1 MLPAIRKLSCFCRGK
16 GQQHIGIHYVAFLP
30 ESQFSTVFFCKQL
43 HAADMAPITRE
54 QALENALASSRI
66 EGYEVTEQTRADCR
80 RLMDGKVDARTL
92 AAEILA
98 RRRAQRG

>member
-1 MLPAIRKLSCFCRGK
+1 
-16 GQQHIGIHYVAFLP
+16 
-30 ESQFSTVFFCKQL
+30 
-43 HAADMAPITRE
+43 MAPITRE

-98 RRRAQRG
+98 LSDDALAEKLEAERVSMAQQIAAKEEKLQNELNEL

>member
-1 MLPAIRKLSCFCRGK
+1 
-16 GQQHIGIHYVAFLP
+16 
-30 ESQFSTVFFCKQL
+30 
-43 HAADMAPITRE
+43 MAPITRE

-80 RLMDGKVDARTL
+80 RLMDGKDARTL

>member
-1 MLPAIRKLSCFCRGK
+1 
-16 GQQHIGIHYVAFLP
+16 
-30 ESQFSTVFFCKQL
+30 
-43 HAADMAPITRE
+43 MAPITRE

-98 RRRAQRG
+98 LSDDALAAKLEAERVSMAQQLAAKEEKLQNELNEL

>member
-1 MLPAIRKLSCFCRGK
+1 
-16 GQQHIGIHYVAFLP
+16 
-30 ESQFSTVFFCKQL
+30 
-43 HAADMAPITRE
+43 MAPITRE

-98 RRRAQRG
+98 LSDDALAEKLEAERVAMAQQIAAKEEKLQNELNEL

>member
-1 MLPAIRKLSCFCRGK
+1 
-16 GQQHIGIHYVAFLP
+16 
-30 ESQFSTVFFCKQL
+30 
-43 HAADMAPITRE
+43 MAPITRE

-66 EGYEVTEQTRADCR
+66 EGYEVTEQIRADCR

-98 RRRAQRG
+98 TAQGCSEGKMLWQTMQWILCRMGAIRVRLY

>member
-1 MLPAIRKLSCFCRGK
+1 MLWLLRASRGMK
-16 GQQHIGIHYVAFLP
+16 SP
-30 ESQFSTVFFCKQL
+30 
-43 HAADMAPITRE
+43 
-54 QALENALASSRI
+54 
-66 EGYEVTEQTRADCR
+66 EQTRADCR

>member
-1 MLPAIRKLSCFCRGK
+1 
-16 GQQHIGIHYVAFLP
+16 
-30 ESQFSTVFFCKQL
+30 
-43 HAADMAPITRE
+43 MAPITRE

-80 RLMDGKVDARTL
+80 LLMDGKVDARTL

>member
-1 MLPAIRKLSCFCRGK
+1 MIAFARLIVYNKYRMIGK
-16 GQQHIGIHYVAFLP
+16 AVLY
-30 ESQFSTVFFCKQL
+30 
-43 HAADMAPITRE
+43 MAPITRD

-98 RRRAQRG
+98 RRRAQLH

>member
-1 MLPAIRKLSCFCRGK
+1 
-16 GQQHIGIHYVAFLP
+16 
-30 ESQFSTVFFCKQL
+30 
-43 HAADMAPITRE
+43 MAPITRE

-98 RRRAQRG
+98 RRRAREGKTPWQTMQWILCRMDAIRALWC

>member
-1 MLPAIRKLSCFCRGK
+1 
-16 GQQHIGIHYVAFLP
+16 
-30 ESQFSTVFFCKQL
+30 
-43 HAADMAPITRE
+43 MAPIIRE

-98 RRRAQRG
+98 RRSEGKIPWQTMQWILCRMGAIRVRLY

>member
-1 MLPAIRKLSCFCRGK
+1 MKKRKAVL
-16 GQQHIGIHYVAFLP
+16 Y
-30 ESQFSTVFFCKQL
+30 
-43 HAADMAPITRE
+43 MAPITRE

-66 EGYEVTEQTRADCR
+66 EGYEVTKQTRADCR

>member
-1 MLPAIRKLSCFCRGK
+1 MIAFARLIVYNEYRMIGK
-16 GQQHIGIHYVAFLP
+16 AVLY
-30 ESQFSTVFFCKQL
+30 
-43 HAADMAPITRE
+43 MAPITRD

>member
-1 MLPAIRKLSCFCRGK
+1 MPS
-16 GQQHIGIHYVAFLP
+16 V
-30 ESQFSTVFFCKQL
+30 
-43 HAADMAPITRE
+43 TRE

-66 EGYEVTEQTRADCR
+66 EGYAVTEQTRNDCR

-98 RRRAQRG
+98 RRRSQRG

>member
-1 MLPAIRKLSCFCRGK
+1 
-16 GQQHIGIHYVAFLP
+16 
-30 ESQFSTVFFCKQL
+30 
-43 HAADMAPITRE
+43 MAPIACE

-80 RLMDGKVDARTL
+80 LMDGKVDARTL

-98 RRRAQRG
+98 RRMAQRG

>member
-1 MLPAIRKLSCFCRGK
+1 MIAFARLIVYNGYRMIGK
-16 GQQHIGIHYVAFLP
+16 AVLY
-30 ESQFSTVFFCKQL
+30 
-43 HAADMAPITRE
+43 MAPITRD
-54 QALENALASSRI
+54 QALENALASSRM

-98 RRRAQRG
+98 RRRAQLH